1 MRTDIYYRKCDN
13 PLSIEEKLIYNDK
26 YKLADITEL
35 VKAIAVHHFGTEP
48 VSIEPTGATGNHYSY
63 YISYPD
69 KTYFFRS
76 DDGKIEDDYMDA
88 EKVAIE
94 LAKQHGVPVPEVT
107 TTDTSKQYFPVRYQ
121 LMGKVP
127 GQSMKVFF
135 QDGSLNKDKVSK
147 DLGRYLAN
155 LHSVKADGFGFINTK
170 VLREDKKII

>member
-1 MRTDIYYRKCDN
+1 
-13 PLSIEEKLIYNDK
+13 
-26 YKLADITEL
+26 
-35 VKAIAVHHFGTEP
+35 
-48 VSIEPTGATGNHYSY
+48 
-63 YISYPD
+63 
-69 KTYFFRS
+69 
-76 DDGKIEDDYMDA
+76 MDA

-147 DLGRYLAN
+147 DLGRYLAK
-155 LHSVKADGFGFINTK
+155 LHSVKADGFGFINTQA
-170 VLREDKKII
+170 LREDGKII